1 MKFRSRFFGVLFLIS
16 LAWVCYGLTLSSAAF
31 SNTVA
36 VQVTPSGNLS
46 AEDTQALRTAGAGI
60 GAGLGVTFFLCS
72 GLPFALLFGLLSWRN
87 AAGETNA
94 RRHREQLAAIQN
106 AKGSNP

>member
-1 MKFRSRFFGVLFLIS
+1 MKFRSRFFGVLFLVS

-31 SNTVA
+31 SNTVG
-36 VQVTPSGNLS
+36 VRVTPSGNLT

-72 GLPFALLFGLLSWRN
+72 GLPFALFFGLMSWRN
-87 AAGETNA
+87 SVGLKNEQ
-94 RRHREQLAAIQN
+94 RHKEQLAAIQG
-106 AKGSNP
+106 AKGNTP